1 MQGAYLFQI
10 NNFTLLKYND
20 MSRSFKYLAL
30 CTVALLFVFTACTT
44 PKILFSVAGGK
55 QLSEESDLVMVSR
68 DEKTLPGKNDL
79 KLKEGD
85 QITIAEGVDG
95 TGIRTFY
102 TVSTVHGP
110 ATLVLSKDF
119 LEQKDGT
126 VLHDAL
132 RGKLL
137 IPEMSIAHEGA
148 AYLVAI
154 QEKTIELIVFDGR
167 ILVSSTQANPP
178 WKPFFV
184 ESHQRR
190 KIWRDGRLAP
200 NQPLGPDDLNHWI
213 DSENQLLKAGN
224 STTRMVPGVITL
236 PSVDAEALIASAGF
250 PVSLQ
255 YLEEGE
261 GELGTIT
268 KQEPRAGRRVKSGQQ
283 VVIYERSRPV
293 IVPDVLGLSLGAAIN
308 KLQDLG
314 LEGHEAGRTIT
325 RRVDSHLVNTQI
337 PAAGEM
343 TAAGSSVALSIEA
356 VSVMVPNIIGM
367 SISSASQALGV
378 LKLEVDSTYYVLNF
392 EGEPKVISQA
402 PLENSYVIPGSA
414 VKVWRQ
420 ALGFEVPNV
429 VRQTL
434 LEATEKLTNEGF
446 AIGETKLKS
455 SDSVAKNLIISQEPA
470 AGAISGKDVPVK
482 LIISKGK

>member
-1 MQGAYLFQI
+1 
-10 NNFTLLKYND
+10 
-20 MSRSFKYLAL
+20 
-30 CTVALLFVFTACTT
+30 
-44 PKILFSVAGGK
+44 
-55 QLSEESDLVMVSR
+55 
-68 DEKTLPGKNDL
+68 
-79 KLKEGD
+79 
-85 QITIAEGVDG
+85 
-95 TGIRTFY
+95 
-102 TVSTVHGP
+102 
-110 ATLVLSKDF
+110 
-119 LEQKDGT
+119 
-126 VLHDAL
+126 
-132 RGKLL
+132 
-137 IPEMSIAHEGA
+137 MSIDHEGA

-184 ESHQRR
+184 ESQQRR

-224 STTRMVPGVITL
+224 STTRMVPSVITL
-236 PSVDAEALIASAGF
+236 PSVDAEALVASAEF

-325 RRVDSHLVNTQI
+325 RKVDPHLVNTQI

-392 EGEPKVISQA
+392 EGEPKVISQT
-402 PLENSYVIPGSA
+402 PLENTYVIPGSV

-429 VRQTL
+429 VRKTL

-482 LIISKGK
+482 LIISKGR